1 MVSFCSSYKYGLVV
15 SEQSTP
21 CFFFQC
27 MSLMRSGYRELGI
40 KLVSLEENFSC
51 THKKLSMVGEKK
63 DNGIRD
69 PFKMLLEEALEHQRN
84 KMMDNFAQIVMLVQ
98 LYA

>member
-1 MVSFCSSYKYGLVV
+1 MVSFCSSYKYGSVV

-21 CFFFQC
+21 CFFFQY
-27 MSLMRSGYRELGI
+27 MSPMRSRYRELGI
-40 KLVSLEENFSC
+40 KLVSLEEILSC

-63 DNGIRD
+63 DDQIRD
-69 PFKMLLEEALEHQRN
+69 PFKMLLEEALERQRN
-84 KMMDNFAQIVMLVQ
+84 EMMDNFAQIVMLVQ

>member
-1 MVSFCSSYKYGLVV
+1 MDQWYQSSLLLV
-15 SEQSTP
+15 
-21 CFFFQC
+21 FFFQC
-27 MSLMRSGYRELGI
+27 MSPMRSGYRELGI
-40 KLVSLEENFSC
+40 KLVSLEEIFSC

-69 PFKMLLEEALEHQRN
+69 PFKMLLEEALERQRN
-84 KMMDNFAQIVMLVQ
+84 KMMDNFAQIIMLVQ